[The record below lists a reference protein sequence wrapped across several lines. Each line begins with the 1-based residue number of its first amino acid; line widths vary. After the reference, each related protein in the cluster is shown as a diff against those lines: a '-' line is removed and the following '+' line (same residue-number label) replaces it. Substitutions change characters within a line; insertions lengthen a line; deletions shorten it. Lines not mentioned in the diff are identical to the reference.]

1 MKHTKFPGVELM
13 KKGLSQESLKL
24 LACIT
29 MLIDHVGYALVYPIY
44 QQMRIINGNT
54 IVAAR
59 ILNTAYLFLRGIGR
73 LSFPIFAFLLV
84 EGFLHTRS
92 RKKYAFRLAIGA
104 VLSEIP
110 YNLVVSGSPVWRYQ
124 QSIMITLLLGFCALL
139 AMEHCRKLAW
149 KPVAMIPFAILAE
162 LFCADY
168 GWGGVALIALYELSR
183 HMYNRNLIRFCGM
196 LVLFHYMP
204 SAMLRFGNF
213 SLPMQALGALSMLF
227 IVAYDGRKVTGSKAI
242 QWSFYLFYPLHL
254 LVLYFIGMLSGTFQI
269 GISYLT

>member
-1 MKHTKFPGVELM
+1 M

-29 MLIDHVGYALVYPIY
+29 MLIDHIGYALVYPMY
-44 QQMRIINGNT
+44 QQVSIINGNAL
-54 IVAAR
+54 AAAK
-59 ILNTAYLFLRGIGR
+59 ILNTVYLFLRCIGR
-73 LSFPIFAFLLV
+73 LSLPIFAFLLV

-92 RKKYAFRLAIGA
+92 RKKYALRLAIGA
-104 VLSEIP
+104 ILSEIP
-110 YNLVVSGSPVWRYQ
+110 YNLVVSGSPVWRYR
-124 QSIMITLLLGFCALL
+124 QSIMIALFLGFCALL
-139 AMEHCRKLAW
+139 AMERCRKLAW
-149 KPVAMIPFAILAE
+149 KPVVMIPFAIHAE
-162 LFCADY
+162 LLCTDY
-168 GWGGVALIALYELSR
+168 GWGCIALVALFELSR

-204 SAMLRFGNF
+204 SAMLQFGSF

-227 IVAYDGRKVTGSKAI
+227 IAAYDGRKVTGSKAV
-242 QWSFYLFYPLHL
+242 QWGFYLFYPVHL